1 LTSDALR
8 GQWQQLQGRVRQRWG
23 RLTDDDLGL
32 IQGDR
37 DVLMSKIQG
46 YYGHSRQQTEN
57 DLDDWLSIESVG

>member
-1 LTSDALR
+1 LNKDVLK

-46 YYGHSRQQTEN
+46 HYGHSRQQAEN
-57 DLDDWLSIESVG
+57 DVDDWLSIESVG

>member
-1 LTSDALR
+1 MLK

-46 YYGHSRQQTEN
+46 YYGHSRQQAEN